1 MKIGKGLGILC
12 AVLALTLAARG
23 GGPRVMVLVDE
34 QNLGSI
40 ATSEIET
47 MAVTKL
53 LERGCRPI
61 DQDMIKSK
69 IKRDQQLLKSVG
81 DNRGAAALGLQF
93 GSDLVLVGEAVAKP
107 SARRIADSN
116 LRSYEAVVTLRA
128 VKTDNA
134 ETVASVSEV
143 ATVVG
148 LDDVSGGSKALK
160 AAGQKSLDKIIVD
173 LAAKWQAAVTG
184 PKLIT
189 LTVGGV
195 DQAWKLKAVRESL
208 RAKDTLNNVTQLSY
222 TAGAAVFE
230 LECEQPAETL
240 SEALVLA
247 PPAGLKFQVLEVS
260 PAAIQLRAVTPPPAQ
275 P

>member
-1 MKIGKGLGILC
+1 MKPGGRLAIL
-12 AVLALTLAARG
+12 AVVLAAAAMAQ

-47 MAVTKL
+47 MAVAKL
-53 LERGCRPI
+53 LEQGCRPI
-61 DQDMIKSK
+61 DQDMIRSK
-69 IKRDQQLLKSVG
+69 VKRNQQLLKSVG
-81 DNRGAAALGLQF
+81 DNRGAAALGMEF
-93 GSDLVLVGEAVAKP
+93 GSDIVLVGEAVAKP

-128 VKTDNA
+128 VRTDNA
-134 ETVASVSEV
+134 ETVATASEV
-143 ATVVG
+143 GTVVA

-160 AAGQKSLDKIIVD
+160 TAGQKSLDKIVPA
-173 LAAKWQAAVTG
+173 LVGKWAAVANG
-184 PKLIT
+184 PKQIT

-195 DQAWKLKAVRESL
+195 DQAWKLKAIRESL
-208 RAKDTLNNVTQLSY
+208 RGKESLSNVTQLSY

-230 LECEQPAETL
+230 IESKEPAETL
-240 SEALVLA
+240 SEALLLE

-260 PAAIQLRAVTPPPAQ
+260 PAAIQLRAVAPQ
-275 P
+275 K